1 MTTPS
6 GPVLYT
12 ALVDL
17 NVKSAYANWH
27 CSAGQNLPLMPG
39 AYSTQL
45 LIDNGSIELAPPGSS
60 DTCTPPRVVRGV
72 PGLHIGVSN

>member
-1 MTTPS
+1 VTTPS

-17 NVKSAYANWH
+17 NVKSAYANWP
-27 CSAGQNLPLMPG
+27 CPVGGVLPLSPS

-45 LIDNGSIELAPPGSS
+45 LIDNGSIVLAPANAV
-60 DTCTPPRVVRGV
+60 DTVTPKDCIRGV
-72 PGLHIGVSN
+72 PGLHHGVSN

>member
-1 MTTPS
+1 MTTPAA
-6 GPVLYT
+6 PVLYT

-17 NVKSAYANWH
+17 RVNSAYANWH

-45 LIDNGSIELAPPGSS
+45 LIDNGSIELAAPGAV
-60 DTCTPPRVVRGV
+60 DTCTPPRMIRGQ
-72 PGLHIGVSN
+72 PGLHIGVAN

>member
-17 NVKSAYANWH
+17 NVKSAYANWN

>member
-1 MTTPS
+1 VTTPA

-12 ALVDL
+12 ALTDL
-17 NVKSAYANWH
+17 RVNSAYANWH

-45 LIDNGSIELAPPGSS
+45 LIDNGSIVLAAPGSS
-60 DTCTPPRVVRGV
+60 DTCTPPHVLRGQ
-72 PGLHIGVSN
+72 PGLHVGVSN

>member
-6 GPVLYT
+6 ASVLYT
-12 ALVDL
+12 ALTDL
-17 NVKSAYANWH
+17 RVNSAYANWN

-45 LIDNGSIELAPPGSS
+45 LIDNGSIVLAPPGSS
-60 DTCTPPRVVRGV
+60 DTCTPPRVVRGI
-72 PGLHIGVSN
+72 PGMHVAVSN

>member
-1 MTTPS
+1 MTTSS

-17 NVKSAYANWH
+17 NVKSAYANWN
-27 CSAGQNLPLMPG
+27 CAPGQNLPLMPG

-45 LIDNGSIELAPPGSS
+45 LIDNGSIVLAPPGSS
-60 DTCTPPRVVRGV
+60 DTCTPPRMIRGQ
-72 PGLHIGVSN
+72 PGLHVAVSN